1 MKCKVTRDLG
11 VCPEWQSPLVTV
23 RNQRRIVAAG
33 TIIDQLERPETNIV
47 ALIRNGEAVPIDD
60 EARDACQMTPQQ
72 IAAAQAAIAKMY
84 TIRSEDD
91 ETEDE

>member
-11 VCPEWQSPLVTV
+11 VCHEWQSPLVTV

-33 TIIDQLERPETNIV
+33 TIIDQSEHPETNIV

-72 IAAAQAAIAKMY
+72 IAAAQAAISKMY
-84 TIRSEDD
+84 TIQSEDD